1 MIQLW
6 PPKKTKKT
14 IQIVPLTLQLC
25 IKIIQKNCNKEI
37 QLVFEL
43 LELKLVVT
51 GEEKIVGS
59 ESIIIQLFMGSK
71 KAKKIWS
78 GETPNLKSGQGS
90 MNTRPAKICT
100 SFLLSICAQ
109 FFSHAIKDGA
119 KFTTSPKFP
128 QKLSNQ
134 KLPQHTGQVILLEK
148 AQVGIQNV
156 MWVVCIVGNDT
167 ITFIQICKKSSQG

>member
-1 MIQLW
+1 
-6 PPKKTKKT
+6 
-14 IQIVPLTLQLC
+14 
-25 IKIIQKNCNKEI
+25 
-37 QLVFEL
+37 
-43 LELKLVVT
+43 
-51 GEEKIVGS
+51 
-59 ESIIIQLFMGSK
+59 
-71 KAKKIWS
+71 
-78 GETPNLKSGQGS
+78 
-90 MNTRPAKICT
+90 MNTSPAKICT